1 MRSPWQYLR
10 GWFARVG
17 SDPYYASYDRSLGN
31 IKAELDRIQAARAA
45 RHKAWAAIRARFLG
59 GFAAAYAAVLAY
71 AAYVNHQP
79 PGTYRPAQQA
89 ARVAPAFLAPPLG
102 WAAHRLLGW
111 LQAALDARAAR
122 RVRQLDGK
130 LRKQVS
136 ELKDSTRYQ
145 RTLAL
150 LQKYDPDYVPPKLER
165 TPSARGGR
173 QPLGA
178 RAPAGGGGAGRAAGA
193 AVNAAGSAL
202 QGAGSLFPALA
213 QLYSRA
219 ADTLI
224 ADDPVT
230 LGLLREAQ
238 QQSDLLRQRLMAA
251 EGRSVALLRENIAL
265 KQQLGQPAEE
275 EQAAL
280 AAWTAGGGGGPGAVA
295 AHHDAPAGA
304 AEARQLEGP
313 AADEGAAEPQEAA
326 EEEEAC
332 LEPGAAAPAAAGA
345 ASGSPGRVSRRRRG
359 SSSGS

>member
-1 MRSPWQYLR
+1 M
-10 GWFARVG
+10 
-17 SDPYYASYDRSLGN
+17 
-31 IKAELDRIQAARAA
+31 QAAVVTCC
-45 RHKAWAAIRARFLG
+45 L
-59 GFAAAYAAVLAY
+59 
-71 AAYVNHQP
+71 
-79 PGTYRPAQQA
+79 
-89 ARVAPAFLAPPLG
+89 
-102 WAAHRLLGW
+102 
-111 LQAALDARAAR
+111 AR
-122 RVRQLDGK
+122 RPCHR
-130 LRKQVS
+130 RQVS

-150 LQKYDPDYVPPKLER
+150 LQKYDPGMAAAGAGASCTREAGQVHTGLALCLAGQRAQHLLLALGPCLTTLVDYVPPKLER

-202 QGAGSLFPALA
+202 QGAGSLMFPALA

-224 ADDPVT
+224 GGSGRAAERALACVVHTAAHANSPIPRCTRHHPTCLCLRHPACCLACVPVADDPVT